1 MPIKAM
7 AKFDNPL
14 QRVYSQPCIL
24 TLPVIL
30 LTSPS
35 YVSLRPL
42 TLVPLT
48 LVFLTLVFLTHVSL
62 TPEAGQTLGW
72 AGQQGQSAHQR
83 PQAPCS

>member
-7 AKFDNPL
+7 AKSDNPL

-35 YVSLRPL
+35 YVSLRPP
-42 TLVPLT
+42 TLVP
-48 LVFLTLVFLTHVSL
+48 LTLVFLTHVSL

-72 AGQQGQSAHQR
+72 AGQRGQSAHQR
-83 PQAPCS
+83 PQALCS